1 MLTRDITIGIST
13 ENLNTTITYFIKKA
27 NEFQSLISV
36 CQGAVRV
43 NAKSLLGLISM
54 GLQKGDQITITAD
67 GVDADQ
73 ALDALAQLL
82 GD

>member
-27 NEFQSLISV
+27 NEFQSMISV
-36 CQGAVRV
+36 CHGTVRV

-54 GLQKGDQITITAD
+54 GLQQGSQITITAE
-67 GVDADQ
+67 GADAAD

-82 GD
+82 GA

>member
-27 NEFQSLISV
+27 NDFQSMISV
-36 CQGAVRV
+36 CRDAVRV

-54 GLQKGDQITITAD
+54 GLQKGDQITLTAE
-67 GVDADQ
+67 GADAAE

>member
-13 ENLNTTITYFIKKA
+13 ENLNTTVTYVIKKA
-27 NEFQSLISV
+27 NEFQSKISV
-36 CQGAVRV
+36 CRDAVRV

-54 GLQKGDQITITAD
+54 GLQKGDQITITAE
-67 GVDADQ
+67 GADAAD

>member
-27 NEFQSLISV
+27 NDFQSTISV

-54 GLQKGDQITITAD
+54 GLQKGSQITLTAE
-67 GVDADQ
+67 GADAAE
-73 ALDALAQLL
+73 ALDALEQLL